1 MMTTCQ
7 GKFWAVSFNSEIP
20 WNPPLAATL
29 GGIIEQYFGG
39 SGNEVGTRSGCC
51 QDGRAPPHLLL
62 LLLLLLLQLLP
73 RLIHQQHLQLE
84 PHSYHFTPRISAS
97 KDVTNVNR
105 YFPLLSFFPSP
116 LYFFSVD
123 QSFACTKKI
132 CSFSVIFF
140 SFPYL
145 FLFTS
150 RITKKICKS
159 FL

>member
-20 WNPPLAATL
+20 WKPPLAATL

-39 SGNEVGTRSGCC
+39 SGNEVGTSSGCC

-62 LLLLLLLQLLP
+62 LLLLLLLP

-123 QSFACTKKI
+123 KLFFPSVLSRLYLINMFILRAI
-132 CSFSVIFF
+132 LLFFSVRLHF
-140 SFPYL
+140 S
-145 FLFTS
+145 S
-150 RITKKICKS
+150 A
-159 FL
+159 